1 MLDVRCSMFIF
12 LVRLPAASLPE
23 RSVNPEI
30 QVCALD
36 YRPEFERLGPNVA
49 KVEGAADPRRQGYS
63 CSNLP
68 QALDN
73 AGNAVPSA
81 FP

>member
-1 MLDVRCSMFIF
+1 MPKPLELRKVKRI
-12 LVRLPAASLPE
+12 LKKYG
-23 RSVNPEI
+23 I
-30 QVCALD
+30 I
-36 YRPEFERLGPNVA
+36 YPNIA
-49 KVEGAADPRRQGYS
+49 KVEGAADPRRQWCS

-73 AGNAVPSA
+73 AGDAVPSA

>member
-1 MLDVRCSMFIF
+1 MSTRRKIIDVQFYKPDTGN
-12 LVRLPAASLPE
+12 L
-23 RSVNPEI
+23 
-30 QVCALD
+30 
-36 YRPEFERLGPNVA
+36 NVA
-49 KVEGAADPRRQGYS
+49 KVEGAANPRRQGCS

-73 AGNAVPSA
+73 AGDVVPSA

>member
-1 MLDVRCSMFIF
+1 MRQNELK
-12 LVRLPAASLPE
+12 
-23 RSVNPEI
+23 SVAVGCKDPKNRI
-30 QVCALD
+30 H
-36 YRPEFERLGPNVA
+36 PNVA

-81 FP
+81 FPQGK